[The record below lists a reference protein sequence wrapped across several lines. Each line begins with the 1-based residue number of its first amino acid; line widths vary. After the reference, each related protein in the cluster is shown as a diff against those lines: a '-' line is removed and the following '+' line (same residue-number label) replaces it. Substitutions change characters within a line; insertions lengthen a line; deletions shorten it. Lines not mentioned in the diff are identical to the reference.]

1 METDFAENNFQRKIV
16 STSKMSFRYMQGF

>member
-16 STSKMSFRYMQGF
+16 STSKMSF